1 MTRTARAWM
10 ALLVVAMLGL
20 LAVAVWQY
28 LRAQKAEQQL
38 GLDAGRVL
46 SAVFSQAREL
56 RVARLTGVALA
67 KSTNDGMV
75 FRAEQETRAPF
86 SVNYFVDL
94 KRVGPGDYLWDS
106 ERRVMTVRIPDV
118 TVERASVDLS
128 TAQVWQR
135 GLWVSRK
142 AGIDLQRQASRHL
155 AVTAQAR
162 ATSDENMAK
171 ARAAAVAAVAGFLR
185 QPLAAAG
192 FGDVAVEVR
201 FPWDGQGSAEQMD
214 RSRRPEDVLANRP

>member
-1 MTRTARAWM
+1 M
-10 ALLVVAMLGL
+10 GL
-20 LAVAVWQY
+20 LAVGVLGLFAAAVWQY
-28 LRAQKAEQQL
+28 RRAEKAEQQL

-46 SAVFSQAREL
+46 DAVFSQAREL

-75 FRAEQETRAPF
+75 FHAEQETRAPF

-94 KRVGPGDYLWDS
+94 KRVGQDDYLWDS

-118 TVERASVDLS
+118 IVEQPSVDLG
-128 TAQVWQR
+128 TAQVRQR

-155 AVTAQAR
+155 ATTAQAR

-171 ARAAAVAAVAGFLR
+171 ARAAAVDAVTGFVR

-201 FPWDGQGSAEQMD
+201 FPWDGRGSPEQMD